1 MNPLKASYASMYP
14 LGEAQSRQSHPRSLR
29 MNLYMY
35 LWNITIRVILL
46 ANTVWTLHQLS
57 VDNLGE
63 LSGLSSA
70 VEFVGH

>member
-1 MNPLKASYASMYP
+1 MNRLGASYASMYP
-14 LGEAQSRQSHPRSLR
+14 LGEAQSRQSHPLR

-35 LWNITIRVILL
+35 RWNITIGVILL
-46 ANTVWTLHQLS
+46 ANTAWTLHQLS